1 MDEQKIDRPKLN
13 VFEGNLV
20 EPYCIT
26 FYNGEKQLG
35 VLDFSGPEMVFT
47 GDVEE
52 SAKVFC
58 DFIAQLFKGRLE
70 QAMADERELCAKV
83 ADSISEDQWALYK
96 GRPPYTGQELERAS
110 DYTQG
115 KSDGAEV
122 CAAAIRARGES
133 K

>member
-1 MDEQKIDRPKLN
+1 MTKEEIDILWNKALRQSVDDGSLYTRYR
-13 VFEGNLV
+13 FAELV
-20 EPYCIT
+20 AE
-26 FYNGEKQLG
+26 
-35 VLDFSGPEMVFT
+35 
-47 GDVEE
+47 
-52 SAKVFC
+52 A
-58 DFIAQLFKGRLE
+58 
-70 QAMADERELCAKV
+70 EREACAKV

-122 CAAAIRARGES
+122 CAAAIRARGET

>member
-1 MDEQKIDRPKLN
+1 MTKEEIDILWNKALRQSVDDGSLYTRYR
-13 VFEGNLV
+13 FAELV
-20 EPYCIT
+20 AE
-26 FYNGEKQLG
+26 
-35 VLDFSGPEMVFT
+35 
-47 GDVEE
+47 
-52 SAKVFC
+52 A
-58 DFIAQLFKGRLE
+58 
-70 QAMADERELCAKV
+70 EREACAKV

-122 CAAAIRARGES
+122 CAAAIRARGE